1 MGNLVKISVETVEI
15 FKVRQAST
23 YVYVLVK
30 ISLGIVSYLRPTF
43 QKKKSFYAWFVSGW
57 LNLALAGCHGYWHEL
72 IAKIANVC
80 SVLMSKV
87 IEQENLDEL
96 LKICLLSFH
105 LHGVKIAIRFQKFIE
120 SLTSCSFCILY
131 FELKITIRFSREMY
145 CEWWFT
151 LCLVRC
157 KWVSG
162 SKNWRIRRILTQF
175 HFFFICYYYYYFITS
190 ENQMILNIFVAV
202 GLHITKFG
210 CVKECYDGWCIAVS
224 KCAPLNV

>member
-57 LNLALAGCHGYWHEL
+57 LNLALAGL

-175 HFFFICYYYYYFITS
+175 HFFYLLLLLLFYYEWKSDDTEHFCGRRPTHYKIRLRERMLWWLMHRRIKMCPFKCVRG
-190 ENQMILNIFVAV
+190 NI
-202 GLHITKFG
+202 
-210 CVKECYDGWCIAVS
+210 
-224 KCAPLNV
+224 